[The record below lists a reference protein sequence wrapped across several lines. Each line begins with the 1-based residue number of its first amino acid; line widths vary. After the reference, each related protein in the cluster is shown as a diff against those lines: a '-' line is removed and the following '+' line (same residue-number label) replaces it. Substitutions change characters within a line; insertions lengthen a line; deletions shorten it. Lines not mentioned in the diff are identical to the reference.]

1 MTYHFYALYNG
12 KVYPE
17 RYYLG
22 YSKKEAIARYKA
34 EYNLK
39 YKRNV
44 RLYHAIG
51 GGVFN

>member
-1 MTYHFYALYNG
+1 MTYHFYALHNG

-17 RYYLG
+17 CRYFG

-34 EYNLK
+34 EFNLK

-44 RLYHAIG
+44 RLYHARG